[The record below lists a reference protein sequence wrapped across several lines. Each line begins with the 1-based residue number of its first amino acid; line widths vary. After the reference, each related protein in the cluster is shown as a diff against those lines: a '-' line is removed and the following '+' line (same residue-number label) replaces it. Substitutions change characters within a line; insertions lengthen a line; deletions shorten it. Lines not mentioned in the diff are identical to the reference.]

1 MYAVERARDSFAPMK
16 TSTFVTGV
24 LLVGLVACGGDD
36 KNAKNPLRNVGDAV
50 DKAAADTSK
59 GVSDLADKTNT
70 NQDTDAK
77 PKDEKAA
84 DENKDKK

>member
-1 MYAVERARDSFAPMK
+1 MYAVERARDSFARMK
-16 TSTFVTGV
+16 ISTFVTGV
-24 LLVGLVACGGDD
+24 LLLGLVACGGDD

-70 NQDTDAK
+70 NTAEK
-77 PKDEKAA
+77 PQGEKATV
-84 DENKDKK
+84 EYKDKK

>member
-1 MYAVERARDSFAPMK
+1 MK

-24 LLVGLVACGGDD
+24 LLVGLVACAGSD
-36 KNAKNPLRNVGDAV
+36 KNAKNPLRNVGDTV

-70 NQDTDAK
+70 NTDDK
-77 PKDEKAA
+77 PKDEKAT